1 MFKIQKI
8 IKYLVIVFALLFIV
22 NIILVVFIGSNS
34 LSSILNL
41 KSSKKNIK
49 DLEEISLNLTDK
61 NLDYLKL
68 KIELDYTSLEVK
80 NGKSFR
86 IETNNSNIITKK
98 YDNQL
103 LIKEKSYSFFTFDNA
118 KKLIIY
124 VPKDFSFQD
133 LEIDMGSGDI
143 NIERLSTGELS
154 FEIGAGKVK
163 INNLNVFK
171 NAEISSETGNVSIL
185 SGEINNLDLDL
196 GVGKF
201 ILKSVLNGRSDIDSG
216 IGTLEIDLIDDIE
229 NYCIKTNKGI
239 GEVFIDDKK
248 IIDGDEYCLGNKNIE
263 IEGETGTIKIY

>member
-68 KIELDYTSLEVK
+68 KIELDSTSLEVK
-80 NGKSFR
+80 NGESFR
-86 IETNNSNIITKK
+86 IETNDSHIITKK

-103 LIKEKSYSFFTFDNA
+103 LIKERSYSFFKFDNA

-163 INNLNVFK
+163 INNLNDCYD
-171 NAEISSETGNVSIL
+171 VSIK
-185 SGEINNLDLDL
+185 E
-196 GVGKF
+196 
-201 ILKSVLNGRSDIDSG
+201 
-216 IGTLEIDLIDDIE
+216 
-229 NYCIKTNKGI
+229 
-239 GEVFIDDKK
+239 
-248 IIDGDEYCLGNKNIE
+248 
-263 IEGETGTIKIY
+263 